1 MTIKL
6 LIQRAIIACV
16 ISFSYVL
23 ILIPDWSEQGVQSEV
38 AVHSP
43 TGPTVLLQGKLQA
56 IISISLFRSYQI
68 QSVILLLTLKVIGK
82 TAGGQLQLNYSNV
95 AGDFHR

>member
-1 MTIKL
+1 MCNI
-6 LIQRAIIACV
+6 
-16 ISFSYVL
+16 FSYVL

-43 TGPTVLLQGKLQA
+43 TGPTVLLQGKQGLSFPYHYSDH
-56 IISISLFRSYQI
+56 IRSK
-68 QSVILLLTLKVIGK
+68 VILLLTLKVIGK
-82 TAGGQLQLNYSNV
+82 TAEGQLQLNYSNV

>member
-1 MTIKL
+1 MCNI
-6 LIQRAIIACV
+6 
-16 ISFSYVL
+16 FSYVL

-43 TGPTVLLQGKLQA
+43 TGPTVLLQGKQA

-68 QSVILLLTLKVIGK
+68 QSHPPADTE
-82 TAGGQLQLNYSNV
+82 SNRKN
-95 AGDFHR
+95 GRGTITIELF